1 MKAIA
6 FTKFGQPDVLQ
17 LQKVEKFTLRAKEV
31 LKRIVVTT
39 VAKVLR
45 LYNIFEFKTQCQFGV
60 LERGEL
66 SPDPILRYRQFQ
78 P

>member
-17 LQKVEKFTLRAKEV
+17 LQKVEKFTLRAKEF
-31 LKRIVVTT
+31 LIRIVATT

-45 LYNIFEFKTQCQFGV
+45 LNNIYESKPQK
-60 LERGEL
+60 R
-66 SPDPILRYRQFQ
+66 
-78 P
+78 